1 MDLKNLHIG
10 SMIKENVF
18 KSEIEMSRICKF
30 LNSEEEEILKMYQS
44 KSLNTEVLLRWSKLL
59 EYDFFR
65 LYSHH
70 LILYAPP
77 ASMKN
82 DQKKKETPPTP
93 VFRKSL
99 YTKEIIEFVLDKI
112 RTEEMTPSEVINQ
125 YKIPKTTLYKWL
137 QKYNRQNK

>member
-10 SMIKENVF
+10 SMIKDNVA

-30 LNSEEEEILKMYQS
+30 LNSGEEEILKMYQS

-77 ASMKN
+77 ASMKHA
-82 DQKKKETPPTP
+82 QRKKEESTTP

-112 RTEEMTPSEVINQ
+112 RKEEMTPADVINQ

-137 QKYNRQNK
+137 QKYNQQNT